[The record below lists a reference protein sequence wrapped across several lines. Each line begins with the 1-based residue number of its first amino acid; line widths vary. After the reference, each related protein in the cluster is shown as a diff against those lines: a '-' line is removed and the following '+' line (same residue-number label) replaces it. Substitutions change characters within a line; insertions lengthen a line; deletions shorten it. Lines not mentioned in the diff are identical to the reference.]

1 MSQNYRIKNEI
12 QDKQGA
18 QMVVVYS
25 KSSGKTA
32 KYERKQV
39 YEKSALIPEFRS
51 RQYQTVKL
59 EPPKQPIWKRPYENH
74 KHDVHNI
81 ALLYPGKRDLPDLCH
96 IHHSQSSK
104 LLLTFWRRHSSRR
117 FDTS

>member
-1 MSQNYRIKNEI
+1 MRKKIKLGTDIMSQNYRIKNEI

-74 KHDVHNI
+74 KHDVPVAAG
-81 ALLYPGKRDLPDLCH
+81 ALVGVKKKTLEDLYEEISRD
-96 IHHSQSSK
+96 
-104 LLLTFWRRHSSRR
+104 WWG
-117 FDTS
+117 